1 MARTRAYRRHHR
13 ERVIDRLSRI
23 SHSLYGRAYYRHR
36 GAYSK
41 GKIHCSCWMCRES
54 DYRGRHILDRTEL
67 RSMIRMREQ
76 FGEQEENDG

>member
-23 SHSLYGRAYYRHR
+23 SHALYGRPYYRHR

-41 GKIHCSCWMCRES
+41 GKIHCSCQMCRAS
-54 DYRGRHILDRTEL
+54 DFRGRHIPDMGEL
-67 RSMIRMREQ
+67 CSTMKMREQ
-76 FGEQEENDG
+76 TIELEQNYG